1 MAVVAITVDI
11 HEHCMDFLLVVDNSQ
26 HQKAAT
32 SHCKFNRLQS
42 HFFIDSVLILLDEK
56 TDLRHASLLHSNETE
71 VYHLVDIDVVD
82 VAN

>member
-32 SHCKFNRLQS
+32 SHSKFNRLQS
-42 HFFIDSVLILLDEK
+42 HLFIDRVLVLLDEK
-56 TDLRHASLLHSNETE
+56 ADLRHASLLHSDETE
-71 VYHLVDIDVVD
+71 VNHLVYVDVVD